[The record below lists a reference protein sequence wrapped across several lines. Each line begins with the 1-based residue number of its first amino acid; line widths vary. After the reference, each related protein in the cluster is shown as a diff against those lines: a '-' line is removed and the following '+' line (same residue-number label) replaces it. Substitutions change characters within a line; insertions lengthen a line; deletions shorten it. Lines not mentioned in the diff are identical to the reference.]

1 MRALRTFALVVLAA
15 SSIACSVH
23 TLDAEA
29 EKVQVSQNPPPAG
42 CTRLDFLTGHS
53 GGPLG
58 GAFVPNDDLIDWAMD
73 DLRNQA
79 AQRGAT
85 YVQYDTPQM
94 GDSDG
99 TTTTVTIT
107 GTAHRCP

>member
-1 MRALRTFALVVLAA
+1 MRAPRFALLLVLAA
-15 SSIACSVH
+15 SSTACSVH

-29 EKVQVSQNPPPAG
+29 EKVQVSQNPPAAG
-42 CTRLDFLTGHS
+42 CARLDFLTGHS

-58 GAFVPNDDLIDWAMD
+58 GAFVPNDDLVDWAMD

-79 AQRGAT
+79 AERGAT
-85 YVQYDTPQM
+85 YVQYDPPQM

-99 TTTTVTIT
+99 TTTTVTVT
-107 GTAHRCP
+107 GVAYRCP